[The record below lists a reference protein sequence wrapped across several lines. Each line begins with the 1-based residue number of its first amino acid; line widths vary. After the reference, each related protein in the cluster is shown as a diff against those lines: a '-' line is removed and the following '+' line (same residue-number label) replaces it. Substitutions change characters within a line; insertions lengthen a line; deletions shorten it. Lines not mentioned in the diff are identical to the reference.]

1 MEAGKRGTSGLDR
14 SKCGNNYRR
23 FGSRCIR
30 LSAANCG
37 VRIPKCVPDT
47 VAMRPVVAAGIPVV
61 GARWGVAVQVYSPAA
76 YPDPVFVA
84 VERSVVSAC
93 PDSVALASALA
104 GCPDAASVAAELAVC
119 PDSVALASEPARR
132 SDSVSAAA
140 ELPASCSGPFVVACP
155 SVYRA
160 RTACLVY
167 RAYRLA
173 APAWRNK
180 K

>member
-84 VERSVVSAC
+84 AERSVVSAY
-93 PDSVALASALA
+93 PDSV
-104 GCPDAASVAAELAVC
+104 D
-119 PDSVALASEPARR
+119 LASEPAGCP
-132 SDSVSAAA
+132 DSVFAAA
-140 ELPASCSGPFVVACP
+140 ELPASCSGLFGVACP

-160 RTACLVY
+160 QTACLVY
-167 RAYRLA
+167 CAYRLA

-180 K
+180 R